1 MDVGRPT
8 TEAWKERA
16 GAPPSEPSAPPALPP
31 GGGTMG
37 AHARAH
43 DWSATPLG
51 PPAAW
56 PQSLRTAL
64 GITLSSGFP
73 THLAWGPD
81 LICFYNDACLRL
93 LGVEPDAL
101 GRPFKEVWPAVWGA
115 VGPVA
120 ARALSGEAG
129 HFEDMPLTVGRDGHP
144 AETWWTFSCA
154 PVGDETGG
162 VGGVLSTMHETTDRV
177 FAERRLRLLV
187 ELGDRLRGSTDPG
200 GVMEASAET
209 LGRALGADR
218 AGCGE
223 VDAGGAF
230 LTVGRDWTDGGGAAP
245 SFAGRHRLGDFGPAV
260 LGELRAGRAVWVDDA
275 ATDPRFAEGGGSFAA
290 TGARS
295 GLMVPLLEGGRILAV
310 LYAHRAAARRWRD
323 GELALAREVAESAW
337 ETAGRMRAEAAL
349 RASEER
355 LRQFSDVVPAFL
367 WFADADGAIRHVN
380 DRWRAYTG
388 LTPDR
393 AMSSGWVE
401 ALHPEDAERTLAAW
415 HDALRCGAR
424 YEVEHRMR
432 RSDGA
437 HRWHLSRGEP
447 LRDGAGRVVGWFGA
461 ATDTHDRR
469 EADEALRGSE
479 ERFRQFA
486 EHSTDVLWILDAE
499 AMRAEYLSPAF
510 GRVWGRPPAAFH
522 RASARAW
529 LETIHP
535 DDRGRAAVAMDRVRR
550 GGSAVEEYR
559 IIRADGAV
567 RRIHDTLF
575 PIRDAGG
582 RVRRLAGI
590 AQDVTRHEG
599 SLVYVVDGDPVAHEW
614 ISRVLQAA
622 GYRARTF
629 GTIAG
634 FLEAAPALLPGC
646 VVLDIPAP
654 EAGGLAVPREL
665 KARRV
670 ALPVIVTGHRGGD
683 VGLAVRAM
691 KAGAADYL
699 EAPCSEG
706 QLLAAVASAMADIQV
721 AEGRDRAAELA
732 AARVA
737 GMSARERGVLDLLLA
752 GGTNKTM
759 ARDLGISPRTVEA
772 HRARVM
778 ERLGART
785 LPQAVLAAAAAGLR
799 PPTPPDDHPS
809 RA

>member
-1 MDVGRPT
+1 VVN
-8 TEAWKERA
+8 
-16 GAPPSEPSAPPALPP
+16 PALRVVGGPP
-31 GGGTMG
+31 MALAAFPVGGGAMG
-37 AHARAH
+37 ARVRSH
-43 DWSATPLG
+43 DWSATPVG

-56 PQSLRTAL
+56 PQSLRTTL
-64 GITLSSGFP
+64 GIVLESGFP
-73 THLAWGPD
+73 TLLTWGPD
-81 LICFYNDACLRL
+81 LVCFYNDAFLRSV
-93 LGVEPDAL
+93 GVGPGGL
-101 GRPFKEVWPAVWGA
+101 GRPSEEVWPETWNA
-115 VGPVA
+115 VGPVTS
-120 ARALSGEAG
+120 RALSGEAG
-129 HFEDMPLTVGRDGHP
+129 YLEDLPVTLERGGRSE
-144 AETWWTFSCA
+144 ETWWSFSYS
-154 PVGDETGG
+154 PVLDETGG
-162 VGGVLSTMHETTDRV
+162 VGGVLATVHETTDRV
-177 FAERRLRLLV
+177 SAERRLRFLV
-187 ELGDRLRGSTDPG
+187 DVGARLRGMADPRE
-200 GVMEASAET
+200 VTAAAVAM
-209 LGRALGADR
+209 LGRHLGADR

-223 VDAGGAF
+223 VDPAGAS
-230 LTVGRDWTDGGGAAP
+230 VAVESEWTDGAGGGDRGAAAAG
-245 SFAGRHRLGDFGPAV
+245 SAGRRWRLDDLGAPLAGD
-260 LGELRAGRAVWVDDA
+260 LRAGRTVRVDDA
-275 ATDPRFAEGGGSFAA
+275 EADPRLSGEGLARL
-290 TGARS
+290 GARS
-295 GLMVPLLEGGRILAV
+295 GLMVPLLEGGRIAAV
-310 LYAHRAAARRWRD
+310 LYAHRAAPRRWRD

-380 DRWRAYTG
+380 DRWCAYTG
-388 LTPDR
+388 LTPNR

-401 ALHPEDAERTLAAW
+401 ALHPEDAERTVAAW
-415 HDALRCGAR
+415 HDALRCGTR

-522 RASARAW
+522 GASARAW

-590 AQDVTRHEG
+590 AQDVTRHER
-599 SLVYVVDGDPVAHEW
+599 SLVYVVDGGPVAHEW

-622 GYRARTF
+622 GYQVRTF
-629 GTIAG
+629 GTVPG
-634 FLEAAPALLPGC
+634 FLEAAPALVPGC
-646 VVLDIPAP
+646 VVLDTSAS

-665 KARRV
+665 RARRV
-670 ALPVIVTGHRGGD
+670 ALPVIVTCRCGGD
-683 VGLAVRAM
+683 VGAAVRAM
-691 KAGAADYL
+691 KAGAADFL
-699 EAPCSEG
+699 ETPCPDEG
-706 QLLAAVASAMADIQV
+706 LLAAVASAMADIRD
-721 AEGRDRAAELA
+721 AGERDRAAELA
-732 AARVA
+732 TARVA
-737 GMSARERGVLDLLLA
+737 AMSGREREVLDLLLA
-752 GGTNKTM
+752 GGTNKTI
-759 ARDLGISPRTVEA
+759 ARDLGISPRTVEV

-785 LPQAVLAAAAAGLR
+785 LPQAVLAAAAGL
-799 PPTPPDDHPS
+799 TPPPAPPPPADGRPQV
-809 RA
+809 A